1 MRPFVCYTIC
11 LLNQLTFRPK
21 VTGANS
27 VSPSFKS
34 YCRSIVRTELNGV
47 NHISHRFCYHFRFAV
62 SSSFLKN
69 DMQTL
74 TKKLLICSIGHWIKN
89 NILRGSESLSRLC
102 LNLTTNFDW
111 IKTNPGSNYSTHHYF
126 ASVCCWL
133 KVLFT
138 FFQQYLPRPS
148 FILCR
153 RRRQVNYGC
162 GGIRTRDLGVSCSYT
177 SRRLTRR

>member
-34 YCRSIVRTELNGV
+34 YCRSIARTELNGV

-74 TKKLLICSIGHWIKN
+74 PKKLLIWSIGHWIKN

-111 IKTNPGSNYSTHHYF
+111 SNLVSSSWKPRFSIKFRFLSKGIEDSIRF
-126 ASVCCWL
+126 GLL
-133 KVLFT
+133 KNKKL
-138 FFQQYLPRPS
+138 
-148 FILCR
+148 
-153 RRRQVNYGC
+153 
-162 GGIRTRDLGVSCSYT
+162 
-177 SRRLTRR
+177 